1 MLSDKDKIFI
11 NKKIEDGLNDYVVIA
26 KLLFE
31 KEKLTGRSKQAK
43 LVRDYLVETGIIDKK
58 KKQFFSPV
66 KEELSDNQKEF
77 IEQNIQ

>member
-58 KKQFFSPV
+58 KKQFFIIRLLGNNSYFRFV
-66 KEELSDNQKEF
+66 FCTKA
-77 IEQNIQ
+77 